1 MSIIFAIP
9 FKSALVQIRI
19 ISGDRMFRLPR
30 FTSSYS
36 VNAKNR
42 MDVVIDAYIPEL
54 RMATEHKDFSNILYG
69 RKVKRHKRWWHLTN
83 YTNILQIEEEM
94 GKFFTV
100 EITNDTIKEDVVH
113 VLKDRGLRQLE
124 IKNDRIEVTVSRLS
138 EDQKDII
145 ISGIRRIAKQTKSAI
160 DHIAKDTD
168 ARLEKAIENQV
179 VIPRKA
185 YYIRRQLDA
194 THKEYAGY
202 IKFKEFE
209 ACYKISRW
217 TFKIPTEEDQ
227 ACYDDWLSRQ
237 KVAEQAVQNKSAS
250 EM

>member
-1 MSIIFAIP
+1 MTTSHHPTKDDFKAQGTGYLFDHLGMSFSFAD
-9 FKSALVQIRI
+9 
-19 ISGDRMFRLPR
+19 SGQVTARL
-30 FTSSYS
+30 
-36 VNAKNR
+36 
-42 MDVVIDAYIPEL
+42 EL
-54 RMATEHKDFSNILYG
+54 ERHHFAWKG

-83 YTNILQIEEEM
+83 YTNILQTEEEM

-113 VLKDRGLRQLE
+113 VLKDRGLRRLE

-145 ISGIRRIAKQTKSAI
+145 LSGIRRIAKQTKAAI
-160 DHIAKDTD
+160 DHITTDIDT
-168 ARLEKAIENQV
+168 RLEKAIDNQV

-202 IKFKEFE
+202 IKFKELE
-209 ACYKISRW
+209 ACFKISRW

-227 ACYDDWLSRQ
+227 ACYDDWLLRQ
-237 KVAEQAVQNKSAS
+237 KVAEQAAQDKSANK
-250 EM
+250 M

>member
-1 MSIIFAIP
+1 
-9 FKSALVQIRI
+9 
-19 ISGDRMFRLPR
+19 MFRLPK

-42 MDVVIDAYIPEL
+42 MDVVIDGYIPEL
-54 RMATEHKDFSNILYG
+54 QMATEHKDFSNILYG

-83 YTNILQIEEEM
+83 YTNILQTEEEM

-113 VLKDRGLRQLE
+113 VLKDRGLRRLE

-145 ISGIRRIAKQTKSAI
+145 LSGIRRIAKQTKAAI
-160 DHIAKDTD
+160 DHITTDIDT
-168 ARLEKAIENQV
+168 RLEKAIDNQV

-202 IKFKEFE
+202 IKFKELE
-209 ACYKISRW
+209 ACFKISRW
-217 TFKIPTEEDQ
+217 RFKIPTEEDQ
-227 ACYDDWLSRQ
+227 ACYDDWLLRQ
-237 KVAEQAVQNKSAS
+237 KMAEQAAQNKSAKK
-250 EM
+250 M